1 MDVIPVHAMI
11 LIMLHRCAIL
21 DMSCR
26 LSSKMRYV
34 TKRRVQ
40 IEFSSA
46 GGIKYLTNT
55 DQKRMKYLLGVSMHS
70 PHNIIHPCQCKVQM
84 LPASK

>member
-40 IEFSSA
+40 FRRRNKIPNQHGSEAHEVSFRGVHAFS
-46 GGIKYLTNT
+46 T
-55 DQKRMKYLLGVSMHS
+55 
-70 PHNIIHPCQCKVQM
+70 
-84 LPASK
+84 